1 MQNLDPQRARWIKVR
16 MGFLCGLMGMGL
28 GLIVSSAFS
37 VQLEDGP
44 EWREMA
50 EKQRQRRLHV
60 IPKRGSVY
68 DRNGTAL
75 AVSVEVPSVSMDA
88 VELLRGADDR
98 RAAIIAKDG
107 AMRVA
112 KVLDLDAAELEK
124 KILLR
129 RRFTWLKRRI
139 SQEEVEAVRELSD
152 PKAPLPIRGLTI
164 EGEGHRFYPN
174 RELAGP
180 LLGFVS
186 PDGEGKDGLELE
198 LDEEL
203 KGRVDQVRGLRDRS
217 GRLLFSEGIQDEQ
230 ALAGHNVYLTIDQGI
245 QYTAERE
252 LDAAV
257 RTYEA
262 NGGSVVVID
271 PNTGEIL
278 ALANSPGYNP
288 NDYGTSEVEAR
299 RDRAL
304 TDRFEP
310 GSTMKIF
317 TVASALAARTLS
329 PTQTIYCEEGTMAID
344 NVVIHDTHIN
354 AWLTPTQILA
364 VSSNIGAAKVGLAL
378 GESQLYES
386 LRRFG
391 FGEQTEIPLPGE
403 ASGVLR
409 ARGRP
414 WVQVET
420 AAASFGQ
427 GISVTTIQLAMAVGA
442 IANGGRLL
450 EPLLVKRVTDGTG
463 AVVREGVPHVRRE
476 AVSANVARTLAEMMV
491 AVTEGQGTGVE
502 AAIPGFRVA
511 GKTATAQKADPAT
524 GKYTADRFTSSF
536 IGFVPAE
543 RPRIAVAIVL
553 DEPALARAGGFVA
566 APAFRRIGEMS
577 LRYLGVIP
585 KGTPVAAINKIGNEP
600 DPATTTYEV
609 LREAQGEPPIRER
622 ATPSA
627 PTPVGAVRLP
637 DMKGFSL
644 REAAKTA
651 IGLGLK
657 PSLDG
662 TGTVSRQDPPAGAVL
677 PKGSNI
683 KLFFEPPT

>member
-1 MQNLDPQRARWIKVR
+1 MQNLDARRARWIKVR
-16 MGFLCGLMGMGL
+16 MGLLSGLMGVGL

-37 VQLEDGP
+37 VQIEDGP

-60 IPKRGSVY
+60 VPKRGSVY

-75 AVSVEVPSVSMDA
+75 AVSVEVPSVSLDA
-88 VELLRGADDR
+88 VELLRGVDESRSALV
-98 RAAIIAKDG
+98 AKDAATRIG
-107 AMRVA
+107 QALGV
-112 KVLDLDAAELEK
+112 DAVELER
-124 KILLR
+124 KITAR
-129 RRFTWLKRRI
+129 RRFTWVKRRL
-139 SQEEVEAVRELSD
+139 SKDEVEATRALAD
-152 PKAPLPIRGLTI
+152 PRSPAPIRGLVI

-186 PDGEGKDGLELE
+186 PDGEGKDGLEYE
-198 LDEEL
+198 LDDEL
-203 KGRVDQVRGLRDRS
+203 KGHVEQVRGLRDRS
-217 GRLLFSEGIQDEQ
+217 GRLLFSDGIQDEQ
-230 ALAGHNVYLTIDQGI
+230 AFAGHNVYLTIDQGI
-245 QYTAERE
+245 QYTAEQE

-262 NGGSVVVID
+262 NGGSAVVID

-288 NDYGTSEVEAR
+288 NDYGTTDPESR

-317 TVASALAARTLS
+317 TLAAALSARTLS
-329 PTQTIYCEEGTMAID
+329 PTQTVYCEEGTMKID

-354 AWLTPTQILA
+354 AWLTPTQVLA
-364 VSSNIGAAKVGLAL
+364 LSSNIGAAKIGLAL
-378 GESQLYES
+378 GEAQLYEA

-391 FGEQTEIPLPGE
+391 FGEETGVPLPGE
-403 ASGVLR
+403 AEGVLR
-409 ARGRP
+409 SRGRP

-420 AAASFGQ
+420 ASASFGQ

-450 EPLLVKRVTDGTG
+450 DPMLMKRVTDGTG

-476 AVSANVARTLAEMMV
+476 AVPPNVARTIAEMMV
-491 AVTEGQGTGVE
+491 AVTEPPGTGVE
-502 AAIPGFRVA
+502 AAIAGFRVA

-524 GKYTADRFTSSF
+524 GRYTADRFTSSF

-543 RPRIAVAIVL
+543 HPRIAVAIVL

-566 APAFRRIGEMS
+566 APAFRRIAEMS
-577 LRYLGVIP
+577 LRYLGVVP
-585 KGTPVAAINKIGNEP
+585 KGPTQVPLAKVATEPDRAVAA
-600 DPATTTYEV
+600 YEL
-609 LREAQGEPPIRER
+609 LRQAQGEPAVKEV
-622 ATPSA
+622 TVPSVA
-627 PTPVGAVRLP
+627 PPGGSVRVP
-637 DMKGFSL
+637 DWKGLSL
-644 REAAKTA
+644 REAAKNALT
-651 IGLGLK
+651 LGLR
-657 PSLDG
+657 PAVDG
-662 TGTVSRQDPPAGAVL
+662 TGTLTRQDPPAGAVVS
-677 PKGSNI
+677 KGVGI
-683 KLFFEPPT
+683 KLHFEPST

>member
-1 MQNLDPQRARWIKVR
+1 
-16 MGFLCGLMGMGL
+16 MGVGL
-28 GLIVSSAFS
+28 GVIVSSAYS
-37 VQLEDGP
+37 VQLEDGA

-75 AVSVEVPSVSMDA
+75 AVSVEVPSISLDG
-88 VELLRGADDR
+88 VELLRGADDK
-98 RAAIIAKDG
+98 RAMIIGKDAAMRIAK
-107 AMRVA
+107 ALS
-112 KVLDLDAAELEK
+112 LDEADLERKIAA
-124 KILLR
+124 R
-129 RRFTWLKRRI
+129 RRFTWLKRRV
-139 SQEEVEAVRELSD
+139 SQEEVEAVRALSD
-152 PKAPLPIRGLTI
+152 PKAPLPIHGLGI

-217 GRLLFSEGIQDEQ
+217 GRLLFSDGIQDEQ

-245 QYTAERE
+245 QYTAEQE
-252 LDAAV
+252 LAAAV

-262 NGGSVVVID
+262 NWGAAVVLD

-288 NDYGTSEVEAR
+288 NDYGASEVEVR
-299 RDRAL
+299 RNRVVS
-304 TDRFEP
+304 DRFEP

-317 TVASALAARTLS
+317 TLSAALANKTLS
-329 PTQTIYCEEGTMAID
+329 PTQTIYCEEGKMVLD
-344 NVVIHDTHIN
+344 NVTIHDTHVSG
-354 AWLTPTQILA
+354 WLTPTQVLA
-364 VSSNIGAAKVGLAL
+364 LSSNIGAAKIGLGL
-378 GESQLYES
+378 GEQQLYETF
-386 LRRFG
+386 RRFG
-391 FGEQTEIPLPGE
+391 FGEPTDIPLPGE
-403 ASGVLR
+403 SGGVLR
-409 ARGRP
+409 PRSRP

-420 AAASFGQ
+420 ATASYGH
-427 GISVTTIQLAMAVGA
+427 GIGVTVIQLGMAVSA

-450 EPLLVKRVTDGTG
+450 EPLLIKRVTDGTG
-463 AVVREGVPHVRRE
+463 AVVRESVPHVRRE
-476 AVSANVARTLAEMMV
+476 AVSPNIARTMAEMMV

-511 GKTATAQKADPAT
+511 GKTATAYKADPAT
-524 GKYTADRFTSSF
+524 GRYSEDRLTSSF

-543 RPRIAVAIVL
+543 RPRIAIAITL
-553 DEPALARAGGFVA
+553 DEPALVHAGGFVA

-577 LRYLGVIP
+577 LRYLGVVP
-585 KGTPVAAINKIGNEP
+585 KGSAPAQISKIGGEG
-600 DPATTTYEV
+600 DPAVATYEV
-609 LREAQGEPPIRER
+609 LRQAQGEAPVKEL

-627 PTPVGAVRLP
+627 PTPAGSVRLP
-637 DMKGFSL
+637 DMKGLSL
-644 REAAKTA
+644 REAAKVA
-651 IGLGLK
+651 FGLGLK
-657 PSLDG
+657 PSLEG
-662 TGTVSRQDPPAGAVL
+662 TGTLSRQDPPPGAVL
-677 PKGSNI
+677 SKGSSV

>member
-1 MQNLDPQRARWIKVR
+1 MQNLDPRRARWIKVR
-16 MGFLCGLMGMGL
+16 MGLLCGLMGMGL

-37 VQLEDGP
+37 VQLEDGA
-44 EWREMA
+44 EWRDMA

-60 IPKRGSVY
+60 IPKRGSIY

-98 RAAIIAKDG
+98 RAAIIAKDA

-112 KVLDLDAAELEK
+112 KALDLDVADLEK
-124 KILLR
+124 KILQR

-139 SQEEVEAVRELSD
+139 SQEEVEAIRALSD
-152 PKAPLPIRGLTI
+152 PKAPLPIRGLNI

-174 RELAGP
+174 RELAGT

-217 GRLLFSEGIQDEQ
+217 GRLLFSDGIQDEQ

-245 QYTAERE
+245 QYTVERE

-262 NGGSVVVID
+262 NGGSAVVLD
-271 PNTGEIL
+271 PNTGELL
-278 ALANSPGYNP
+278 AFANSPGYNP
-288 NDYGTSEVEAR
+288 NDYGSSELEAR
-299 RDRAL
+299 RDRAI

-317 TVASALAARTLS
+317 TIASALAARTLS

-364 VSSNIGAAKVGLAL
+364 MSSNIGAAKVGLGL

-391 FGEQTEIPLPGE
+391 FGEPTEIPLPGE

-427 GISVTTIQLAMAVGA
+427 GISVTTIQLAMAVA
-442 IANGGRLL
+442 SIANGGRLL
-450 EPLLVKRVTDGTG
+450 EPLLIKRVSDGTG

-476 AVSANVARTLAEMMV
+476 AVSPNVARTLAEMMV

-585 KGTPVAAINKIGNEP
+585 KGTPVAPISKIGSEP

-609 LREAQGEPPIRER
+609 LREAQGEPPIHEL

-627 PTPVGAVRLP
+627 PTPAGAIRLP

-644 REAAKTA
+644 REAVKTA
-651 IGLGLK
+651 ISLGLK

-662 TGTVSRQDPPAGAVL
+662 TGTLARQDPPAGSVL
-677 PKGSNI
+677 PKGSSI